1 VKRGFTLLELI
12 AAASIFVIVIT
23 ASYALFD
30 GSRRVA
36 ASAEFKAKLFQ
47 TGRAALKTIED
58 DLRGAVASGSVY
70 DIGLLAV
77 NGGTPAEPLDSV
89 ELTSVVAGRSRRSI
103 EEFTDAKIFRPA
115 DLAHV
120 AWWVEPAGKKS
131 YRGLVRERSAVLAPP
146 ENRVRRDEDVEEIAK
161 DVAGLDLRWYDGQWR
176 EEWDSTQSMTFPRA
190 VEITVTVR
198 GEFRGEEA
206 TQSFT
211 TRLFLP
217 LVAEAGEEQP

>member
-1 VKRGFTLLELI
+1 
-12 AAASIFVIVIT
+12 VIVIT

-47 TGRAALKTIED
+47 TGRTALKAVED
-58 DLRGAVASGSVY
+58 DLRGAVGSGSVY
-70 DIGLLAV
+70 DTGLLAV
-77 NGGTPAEPLDSV
+77 NGGTAKEPLDSV
-89 ELTSVVAGRSRRSI
+89 ELTSVVAGRSKRSI

-120 AWWVEPAGKKS
+120 AWWVEPAGKQS

-146 ENRVRRDEDVEEIAK
+146 ENRQRRDEDVEEMSK
-161 DVAGLDLRWYDGQWR
+161 DVVGLDLRWYDGGQWR
-176 EEWDSTQSMTFPRA
+176 EEWDSTQSMTLPRA
-190 VEITVTVR
+190 VEITLTVK
-198 GEFRGEEA
+198 GEFRGEES
-206 TQSFT
+206 THSFT
-211 TRLFLP
+211 TRVYLP